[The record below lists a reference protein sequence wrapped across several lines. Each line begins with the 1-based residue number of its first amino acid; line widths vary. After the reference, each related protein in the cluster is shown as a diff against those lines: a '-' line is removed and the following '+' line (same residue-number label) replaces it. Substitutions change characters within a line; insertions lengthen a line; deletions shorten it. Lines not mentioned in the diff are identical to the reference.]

1 MNVDLNIE
9 NYEFDDLLNLFS
21 LSYNFG
27 EDEMKRVKLVVMKTH
42 PDKSGLDKKYFL
54 FFQKAYKMLLEIYY
68 FRGKRKK
75 SSYDTNYSAI
85 EGENLELIKGLD
97 GKSIKE
103 FNNWFNKMFES
114 VKLSNE
120 EMDTGYGDWLKN
132 GEIKDTKNVK
142 LSDFGVEFEK
152 RKKECKDLVI
162 KRDVQGGVYNLGSNL
177 LDEKP
182 DLYESNIFS
191 KLKYEDLKKA
201 HTETVVPV
209 CMEDYNNMPKFNSM
223 EEYVRYRD
231 SKKAEPLSMDE
242 SKKYLNK
249 VESSKNEKSMRRAY
263 KLMKREEEMER
274 AQEKWWKNFKRLK
287 S

>member
-1 MNVDLNIE
+1 MDVDLNIE
-9 NYEFDDLLNLFS
+9 NYELDDLLNLFN
-21 LSYNFG
+21 LTYNFNE
-27 EDEMKRVKLVVMKTH
+27 EDIKKVKLVVMKTH
-42 PDKSGLDKKYFL
+42 PDKSGLENKYFI

-75 SSYDTNYSAI
+75 SYNTEYRDLEY
-85 EGENLELIKGLD
+85 ENIELIKSLD
-97 GKSIKE
+97 GKSVGE

-120 EMDTGYGDWLKN
+120 EMDSGYGDWLKN

-142 LSDFGVEFEK
+142 LSEFGVEFEK

-162 KRDVQGGVYNLGSNL
+162 RRDVENGVYNLGSNL
-177 LDEKP
+177 LNEKP
-182 DLYESNIFS
+182 ELYESNIFS

-209 CMEDYNNMPKFNSM
+209 CMEDYDSVPKFNNM

-231 SKKAEPLSMDE
+231 SKKAEPLDVRTSRKFLSERDDKINE
-242 SKKYLNK
+242 S
-249 VESSKNEKSMRRAY
+249 SMRRAY
-263 KLMKREEEMER
+263 KLLKRDEEIER
-274 AQEKWWKNFKRLK
+274 AQERWWKNFKRLK

>member
-9 NYEFDDLLNLFS
+9 NYELDDLLNLFN

-27 EDEMKRVKLVVMKTH
+27 EQEIKRVKMVVMKTH
-42 PDKSGLDKKYFL
+42 PDKSGLENKYFL
-54 FFQKAYKMLLEIYY
+54 FFQKAYKMLLEMYY

-75 SSYDTNYSAI
+75 SYNTEYKDLEY
-85 EGENLELIKGLD
+85 ENVELIKSLD
-97 GKSIKE
+97 GKSVIE

-120 EMDTGYGDWLKN
+120 EMDSGYGDWLKN
-132 GEIKDTKNVK
+132 GEIKNTKNVK

-162 KRDVQGGVYNLGSNL
+162 RRDVENGVYNLGANL
-177 LDEKP
+177 LNEKP

-209 CMEDYNNMPKFNSM
+209 CMEDFDNMPKFNSM

-231 SKKAEPLSMDE
+231 SKKTEPLDVKKSR
-242 SKKYLNK
+242 KYLSERDDK
-249 VESSKNEKSMRRAY
+249 VNESSMRRAY
-263 KLMKREEEMER
+263 KLLKRDEEMER

>member
-9 NYEFDDLLNLFS
+9 NYELDDLLNLFN

-27 EDEMKRVKLVVMKTH
+27 EQEIKRVKMVVMKTH
-42 PDKSGLDKKYFL
+42 PDKSGLENKYFL
-54 FFQKAYKMLLEIYY
+54 FFKKAYKMLLEMYY

-75 SSYDTNYSAI
+75 SYNTEYKDLEY
-85 EGENLELIKGLD
+85 ENVELIKSLD
-97 GKSIKE
+97 GKSVIE

-120 EMDTGYGDWLKN
+120 EMDSGYGDWLKN
-132 GEIKDTKNVK
+132 GEIKNTKNVK

-162 KRDVQGGVYNLGSNL
+162 RRDVENGVYNLGANL
-177 LDEKP
+177 LNEKP

-209 CMEDYNNMPKFNSM
+209 CMEDFDNIPKFNSM

-231 SKKAEPLSMDE
+231 SKKTEPLDVKKSR
-242 SKKYLNK
+242 KYLSERDDK
-249 VESSKNEKSMRRAY
+249 VNESSMRRAY
-263 KLMKREEEMER
+263 KLLKRDEEMER